1 MIHDPFPNQP
11 LVGYQVSVGHFTV
24 KVEGRTK
31 EEAITA
37 ARRQL
42 CRELPRMW
50 DVIQSLETSRFEF
63 ASNIEQKRTP

>member
-1 MIHDPFPNQP
+1 MIHDPLPNQP
-11 LVGYQVSVGHFTV
+11 LVGYRVSVGHFTV
-24 KVEGRTK
+24 TVEGRTK

-50 DVIQSLETSRFEF
+50 DVIQSLETSRFEV
-63 ASNIEQKRTP
+63 ASNTEQKPSP